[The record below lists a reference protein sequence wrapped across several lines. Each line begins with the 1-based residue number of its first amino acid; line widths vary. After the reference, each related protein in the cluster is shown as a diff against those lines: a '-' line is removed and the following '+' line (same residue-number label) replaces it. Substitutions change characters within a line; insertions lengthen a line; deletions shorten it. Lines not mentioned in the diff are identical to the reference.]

1 MESMETNQNTS
12 EIEMQISQEQV
23 MNDILNFRDQL
34 LAREIL
40 SCGVGHLDSIL
51 HLGSGYSDNLVFT
64 YLADLKAQNLVQDMA
79 ITYSAVDVD
88 QNSLTRITDVNA
100 KLEEPIEVNLYNQSA
115 QLFLDENTN
124 EFGWTIITGLFDK
137 NQYGEQQF
145 QFIDKI
151 LAECLKKTTEGV
163 IFTVDTQKE
172 IDDPTYTIQHIIAYI
187 ESTYSRYRINRIN
200 EYNYVICVNK
210 YYHSIIR

>member
-1 MESMETNQNTS
+1 MDNTQTDQITS
-12 EIEMQISQEQV
+12 EEAIPQEQV

-40 SCGVGHLDSIL
+40 SCGIGHLDSIL
-51 HLGSGYSDNLVFT
+51 HLGSGYSDSLLFT
-64 YLADLKAQNLVQDMA
+64 YLVDLKSQNLVQGMD

-88 QNSLTRITDVNA
+88 GAALDTVTEVNSR
-100 KLEEPIEVNLYNQSA
+100 LEEPIKVHLYNQPA
-115 QLFLDENTN
+115 QVFLDENS
-124 EFGWTIITGLFDK
+124 EQFGWTIITGLFDE

-151 LAECLKKTTEGV
+151 LAESLKKTTEGV
-163 IFTVDTQKE
+163 IFTIDTQKE
-172 IDDPTYTIQHIIAYI
+172 LDDTTYTIQHIIAYV

-200 EYNYVICVNK
+200 EYNYVICVHK

>member
-1 MESMETNQNTS
+1 MTGNTQTDQITS
-12 EIEMQISQEQV
+12 EESISQEQV

-40 SCGVGHLDSIL
+40 SCGIGHLDSIL
-51 HLGSGYSDNLVFT
+51 HLGSGYSDSLVFT
-64 YLADLKAQNLVQDMA
+64 YLADLKSQNLVQGMD

-88 QNSLTRITDVNA
+88 GVALDSITEINSR
-100 KLEEPIEVNLYNQSA
+100 LEEPINVHLYNQPA
-115 QLFLDENTN
+115 QMFLDENV
-124 EFGWTIITGLFDK
+124 EQFGWTIITGLFDE

-151 LAECLKKTTEGV
+151 LAESLKKTTEGV
-163 IFTVDTQKE
+163 IFTIDTQKE
-172 IDDPTYTIQHIIAYI
+172 LDDTTYTIQHIIAYV

-200 EYNYVICVNK
+200 EYNYVICVHK

>member
-1 MESMETNQNTS
+1 MEMVQNTS

-163 IFTVDTQKE
+163 IFTVDTQTE
-172 IDDPTYTIQHIIAYI
+172 IDDTTYTIQHIIAYV

>member
-1 MESMETNQNTS
+1 MDNTQIEQITS
-12 EIEMQISQEQV
+12 EESIPQEQV

-40 SCGVGHLDSIL
+40 SCGIGHLDSIL
-51 HLGSGYSDNLVFT
+51 HLGSGYSDSLVFT
-64 YLADLKAQNLVQDMA
+64 YLADLKSQNLVQGMD
-79 ITYSAVDVD
+79 ITYTAVDVD
-88 QNSLTRITDVNA
+88 GAALDTVTEVNSR
-100 KLEEPIEVNLYNQSA
+100 LEEPIKVHLYNQPA
-115 QLFLDENTN
+115 QVFLDENS
-124 EFGWTIITGLFDK
+124 EQFGWTIITGLFDE

-151 LAECLKKTTEGV
+151 LAESLKKTTEGV
-163 IFTVDTQKE
+163 IFTIDTQKE
-172 IDDPTYTIQHIIAYI
+172 LDDTTYTIQHIIAYV

-200 EYNYVICVNK
+200 EYNYVICVHK

>member
-1 MESMETNQNTS
+1 MENMETNQNTS
-12 EIEMQISQEQV
+12 ETEMQISQEQV

-187 ESTYSRYRINRIN
+187 ESTY
-200 EYNYVICVNK
+200 
-210 YYHSIIR
+210 